1 MKTEN
6 LTQTLC
12 IQAIKQSRLEH
23 EFAWLAKNDL
33 LFF

>member
-1 MKTEN
+1 MKTDN

-23 EFAWLAKNDL
+23 EFAWLSKNDFS
-33 LFF
+33 FF